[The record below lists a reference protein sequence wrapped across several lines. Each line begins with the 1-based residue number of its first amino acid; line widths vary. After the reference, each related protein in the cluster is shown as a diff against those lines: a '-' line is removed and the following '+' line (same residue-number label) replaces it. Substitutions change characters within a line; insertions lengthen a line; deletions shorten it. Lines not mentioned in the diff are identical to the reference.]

1 MVEVGTLVILPEVA
15 LQYDWIKQVH
25 VDTKLGVVYLLVSHA
40 FTLAGV
46 GTVDWLL
53 RYLAI
58 TPACREVMCMCACVC
73 VYIYVSVYA
82 CVYVRV
88 MYSHDED
95 CALTT

>member
-40 FTLAGV
+40 FTVAGV

-53 RYLAI
+53 RYLAT

-73 VYIYVSVYA
+73 VCVCVYA
-82 CVYVRV
+82 CVYVKV
-88 MYSHDED
+88 MYSHGEN